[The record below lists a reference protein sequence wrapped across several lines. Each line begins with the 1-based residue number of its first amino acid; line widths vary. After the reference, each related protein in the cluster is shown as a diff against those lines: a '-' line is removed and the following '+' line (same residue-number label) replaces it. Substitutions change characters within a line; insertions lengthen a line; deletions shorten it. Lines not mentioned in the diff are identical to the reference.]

1 MQAYSSKLY
10 RRILAVYTVNLLL
23 VFILAQQ
30 NLGLVLQPEDAVAQ
44 QTLGE
49 LTNQKI
55 PVAGSNF
62 TNYTNPEHGFSL
74 LYPITWV
81 NEEIPPGANLT
92 FLMIFD
98 PPLREFGESVFFY
111 IAVKN
116 LTNNNDNNNNTS
128 LKQFTDQEI
137 SLLERPPTVTSPTR
151 DPAVR
156 LILESQPI
164 TIAGKTQA
172 HKVVYTEKVSGVLS
186 KIMEIYAVN
195 RDMGYILSYIAAT
208 ESYEKYLPTFERMV
222 DSLNL
227 TNSNR

>member
-1 MQAYSSKLY
+1 MQAYDPKLP
-10 RRILAVYTVNLLL
+10 RMISVVSTMILLL
-23 VFILAQQ
+23 VFVPAQQ
-30 NLGLVLQPEDAVAQ
+30 HLGLVLQPEEAMAQ
-44 QTLGE
+44 QTLGK

-62 TNYTNPEHGFSL
+62 TNYTNPKYGFSL

-81 NEEIPPGANLT
+81 NEEIDPGPNLT
-92 FLMIFD
+92 FLMTFD
-98 PPLREFGESVFFY
+98 PPASEFGESVFFY

-116 LTNNNDNNNNTS
+116 LTDNNTS

-137 SLLERPPTVTSPTR
+137 SMLKR
-151 DPAVR
+151 PAVFPTEDTGAK

-164 TIAGKTQA
+164 TTAGKIQA
-172 HKVVYTEKVSGVLS
+172 HKVVYTEKVSGTLS

-195 RDMGYILSYIAAT
+195 RDKGYIFSYFAAT
-208 ESYEKYLPTFERMV
+208 DSYGKYLPTFEKMV

-227 TNSNR
+227 TSSAI